1 VATVT
6 ERQRAR
12 RARLDADG
20 YKDVTVT
27 VRQDQAE
34 RIKSLA
40 KACNDGHP
48 LSLRLIP
55 ALNALRA
62 SAAELR
68 EHGVARAGVFGSAAR
83 GEDGPTSDVDV
94 VLVLQA
100 GLVPDLMALVGLK
113 LRVADIVGHAL
124 DGCEVDVAIQGHMHA
139 EVRASADREAVYAY

>member
-1 VATVT
+1 MATVT

-27 VRQDQAE
+27 VRLDQTD
-34 RIKSLA
+34 RIKTLA
-40 KACNDGHP
+40 TACNDGRP

-62 SAAELR
+62 AAAELR

-83 GEDGPTSDVDV
+83 GEDGPASDVDV
-94 VLVLQA
+94 VLVLEA
-100 GLVPDLMALVGLK
+100 GVVLDLIALTRLK
-113 LRVADIVGHAL
+113 LRVADIVSHAL
-124 DGCEVDVAIQGHMHA
+124 DGCEVDVAIQGQMHPT
-139 EVRASADREAVYAY
+139 VRASADREAVYAY

>member
-1 VATVT
+1 MATVR

-27 VRQDQAE
+27 VRLDQAE

-40 KACNDGHP
+40 KACNEGRP

-83 GEDGPTSDVDV
+83 GEDGPASDVDV

-100 GLVPDLMALVGLK
+100 GFVPHLMALIRLK
-113 LRVADIVGHAL
+113 DHVADIVGQAL
-124 DGCEVDVAIQGHMHA
+124 DGCEVDVAIQDHMHA
-139 EVRASADREAVYAY
+139 EVRASADREAIYAY

>member
-1 VATVT
+1 MATVT

-27 VRQDQAE
+27 VRLDQAE

-40 KACNDGHP
+40 KACNEGRP

-62 SAAELR
+62 SAADLR

-83 GEDGPTSDVDV
+83 GDDGPASDVDI

-100 GLVPDLMALVGLK
+100 GVVLDLIALTRLK
-113 LRVADIVGHAL
+113 SRVADIVGQAL
-124 DGCEVDVAIQGHMHA
+124 DGCEVDVAIRDHMHA
-139 EVRASADREAVYAY
+139 EVRASVDREAVYAY